1 MQATIIALLVIG
13 IFVFVITFLIKPQS
27 NKEEDSKK
35 EYEKLMFT
43 KEEKQSLIENASIEF
58 VEITQ
63 DKIEDAKDELEKIS
77 NEKLM
82 AVGEFS
88 DNVLSEMDK
97 AHKEIMFLYNM
108 LNEKETEVRKLMEE
122 KTNQAKM
129 SREEM
134 DLLKQKQTV
143 EPDIKQVIE
152 SKEEVAK
159 YDDNDLNGSN
169 SLKNLT
175 STTMKEN
182 SSQKISS
189 KEKDDESEQNREN
202 SNRQIIKLYED
213 GFSIVDIAKKLNL
226 GKGEVKLVV
235 DLFSSKGE

>member
-1 MQATIIALLVIG
+1 MQATIVTLLVIG
-13 IFVFVITFLIKPQS
+13 IFVFVITFLIKPQ
-27 NKEEDSKK
+27 NNTEEDSKK

-43 KEEKQSLIENASIEF
+43 KEEKQSLIENASIEI

-97 AHKEIMFLYNM
+97 THKEIMFLYNM
-108 LNEKETEVRKLMEE
+108 LNEKETEIRKLIEE
-122 KTNQAKM
+122 KTNQAKL

-143 EPDIKQVIE
+143 VKDMKKDIE
-152 SKEEVAK
+152 SKEELVHS
-159 YDDNDLNGSN
+159 DDEKSKDSS
-169 SLKNLT
+169 SLKNQI
-175 STTMKEN
+175 STTMKGK
-182 SSQKISS
+182 SLTQTVSQ
-189 KEKDDESEQNREN
+189 EKDEVESNREN

-213 GFSIVDIAKKLNL
+213 GVSIVDIAKRLNL
-226 GKGEVKLVV
+226 GKGEVKLVI
-235 DLFSSKGE
+235 DLFSQKSV